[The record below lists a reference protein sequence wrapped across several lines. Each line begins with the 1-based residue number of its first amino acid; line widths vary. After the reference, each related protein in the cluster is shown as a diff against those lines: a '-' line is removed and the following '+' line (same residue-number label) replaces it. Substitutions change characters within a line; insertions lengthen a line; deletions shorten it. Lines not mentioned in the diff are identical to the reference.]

1 MNSSYPSSVLSVL
14 VGQLGARPASVL
26 FSGQPEIWVEF
37 IHGIPSPVLAVSPPV
52 FPIYSPVVM
61 VAPNSFL

>member
-1 MNSSYPSSVLSVL
+1 M
-14 VGQLGARPASVL
+14 SVL

-37 IHGIPSPVLAVSPPV
+37 IHGIPSPVLAVSLPV

-61 VAPNSFL
+61 VAPNSFLWFFKPERLRICY